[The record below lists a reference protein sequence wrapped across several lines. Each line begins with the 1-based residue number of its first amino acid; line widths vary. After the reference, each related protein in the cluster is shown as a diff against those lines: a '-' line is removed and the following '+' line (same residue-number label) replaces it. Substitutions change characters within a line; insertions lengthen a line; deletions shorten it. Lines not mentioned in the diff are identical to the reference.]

1 MVHTCTAQ
9 KVGLAIKALVEHG
22 VVQNNGRLAP
32 LPAWA
37 WYVGSSCQGR
47 SGPVGKVAA
56 QVPPDK
62 MGPGLLRE
70 SHSRNRA

>member
-32 LPAWA
+32 LPAWLGMSDQA
-37 WYVGSSCQGR
+37 A
-47 SGPVGKVAA
+47 KV
-56 QVPPDK
+56 D
-62 MGPGLLRE
+62 
-70 SHSRNRA
+70 RAL